1 MIIHVDFLAFLGFV
15 KNDTG
20 TQGKSFIFNIIIND
34 KTFEC
39 ILFVHPTA
47 KTFVTVPDNVLIDHQ
62 QLIDAITS
70 KYKYEE
76 LLKYEN

>member
-1 MIIHVDFLAFLGFV
+1 MIIHVDFLSFLGYV

-20 TQGKSFIFNIIIND
+20 IQGKSFIFNIIIED

-47 KTFVTVPDNVLIDHQ
+47 PTFVTVPDHVLIDHQ
-62 QLIDAITS
+62 QLITAIID
-70 KYKYEE
+70 KYKFEE

>member
-1 MIIHVDFLAFLGFV
+1 MTIHVDFADFLGFV

-20 TQGKSFIFNIIIND
+20 IQGKSFIFNIIIED

-47 KTFVTVPDNVLIDHQ
+47 QTFVTVPDNVLIEHQ
-62 QLIDAITS
+62 VLIDAITS
-70 KYKYEE
+70 KYKHEE

>member
-1 MIIHVDFLAFLGFV
+1 MTIHVDFLAFLGYV
-15 KNDTG
+15 NNDTG
-20 TQGKSFIFNIIIND
+20 IKGKSFIFNIIIED

-39 ILFVHPTA
+39 IVFVHPSQA
-47 KTFVTVPDNVLIDHQ
+47 TFVTVPDNVLIDHEV
-62 QLIDAITS
+62 LLNAILS